1 MHRTTTAVYHGLVWL
16 TLVEQGWV
24 TMEVFTDHDGIRW
37 AVLLKVEE
45 RSIRSTTTG
54 HRRK

>member
-37 AVLLKVEE
+37 AVLLKVEA
-45 RSIRSTTTG
+45 RSIRSTAG
-54 HRRK
+54 HRRE